1 MVMSLQVSWLFFKDS
16 SAAAKLLARR
26 TCCAFYIRPTGILGN
41 RFMVLTAT
49 WNMGFFSIDLWALLK
64 SGARDA
70 LIIAGDI
77 FDSVNP
83 PAGAQRRFF
92 DFLARAHAAVPGL
105 QVIVIAGN
113 HDAGAR
119 LEAPAGLF
127 ESMNI
132 KAVGTIARD
141 TAGEVQYDK
150 ILVPLKDANGC
161 VRAIVLAVPFL
172 RPADVPAVPESSDSY
187 LTGIREFYRRATEA
201 AVSFRD
207 SQYPGAIL
215 IALGHCHLADAVE
228 SRESERRIVSAGR
241 WSGSNEAA
249 HHRTSAR
256 G

>member
-1 MVMSLQVSWLFFKDS
+1 L
-16 SAAAKLLARR
+16 
-26 TCCAFYIRPTGILGN
+26 TCG
-41 RFMVLTAT
+41 
-49 WNMGFFSIDLWALLK
+49 LK

-187 LTGIREFYRRATEA
+187 LTGIREFYRRAPKQR
-201 AVSFRD
+201 SL
-207 SQYPGAIL
+207 SAIASIPAQFSL
-215 IALGHCHLADAVE
+215 LLVTVTWPMRWNRG
-228 SRESERRIVSAGR
+228 SRSA
-241 WSGSNEAA
+241 E
-249 HHRTSAR
+249 
-256 G
+256 